1 MAASRHT
8 ADRVLDIAEALVQTR
23 GYNAFSYADVSK
35 AVGIRKASLHHHYP
49 TKADLGLAL
58 VSRYRAAFL
67 AALKNIEEKSESTPR
82 RLERYTELYGS
93 VLRKGRMCMCGML
106 AADVATLP
114 KPMRESI
121 ADFFGENEAWLTRVL
136 TEGKK
141 RGEIAFDGTPAS
153 LASFFVSSL
162 EGAMLV
168 ARGSGNLDPFDD
180 VVRHLLA
187 RINAR
192 TPASR
197 SQRRR

>member
-1 MAASRHT
+1 MAAARKPT
-8 ADRVLDIAEALVQTR
+8 ADKVLDVAQALVQTR
-23 GYNAFSYADVSK
+23 GYNAFSYADVSQ

-58 VSRYRAAFL
+58 VARYRAAFL
-67 AALKNIEEKSESTPR
+67 GALRAIEEKSQSAPR

-114 KPMRESI
+114 RPMRENI
-121 ADFFGENEAWLTRVL
+121 ADFFAENEKWLTRVL
-136 TEGKK
+136 TDGRK
-141 RGEIAFDGTPAS
+141 RGEIEFEGTPAS

-168 ARGSGNLDPFDD
+168 ARGSGNLEPFDD
-180 VVRHLLA
+180 VVRHLMA
-187 RINAR
+187 RVQ
-192 TPASR
+192 PAPRASKKKR
-197 SQRRR
+197 

>member
-1 MAASRHT
+1 MPGTRKQT

-23 GYNAFSYADVSK
+23 GYNAFSYADISR
-35 AVGIRKASLHHHYP
+35 AVGVRKASLHHHYP
-49 TKADLGLAL
+49 TKGDLGLAL
-58 VSRYRAAFL
+58 ITRYHAAFMS
-67 AALKNIEEKSESTPR
+67 ALGEIEAKSEAAPR

-121 ADFFGENEAWLTRVL
+121 AGFFAGNEQWLTRVL
-136 TEGKK
+136 AEGKK
-141 RGEIAFDGTPAS
+141 RGEITFEGTPSS

-168 ARGSGNLDPFDD
+168 ARGSGNLEPFND
-180 VVRHLLA
+180 VVRHLMA
-187 RINAR
+187 RIQ
-192 TPASR
+192 PAESR
-197 SQRRR
+197 AKRRK